1 MHGTVVEIYD
11 IREIPSIT
19 YRPTA
24 ITGRGI
30 GLDKGV
36 TEGIEAELVGKLI
49 NLKGIV
55 NQYSPR
61 AAPIFVLTN
70 DKFLICQREYVY
82 NNKNYC
88 LTLVVDIDIHNWV
101 KTHMLFKY
109 EPIMDHD
116 KRDNWFT
123 TGYGVYRARVYKN
136 GFTQVIE
143 YDRVGSATEIPD
155 ERETWGV
162 AYQRHA
168 MPSQPPIKVTMTRE
182 EVLTMGDE
190 YPSPSQNPYDWQ

>member
-1 MHGTVVEIYD
+1 MHGTVVEVYQV
-11 IREIPSIT
+11 REIPSIT

-30 GLDKGV
+30 SLDEGV

-49 NLKGIV
+49 NLKGID

-61 AAPIFVLTN
+61 FSPVFVLTN
-70 DKFLICQREYVY
+70 DKLLVCQREYVY
-82 NNKNYC
+82 NNKNYR
-88 LTLVVDIDIHNWV
+88 LTLVVDVDIHNWV